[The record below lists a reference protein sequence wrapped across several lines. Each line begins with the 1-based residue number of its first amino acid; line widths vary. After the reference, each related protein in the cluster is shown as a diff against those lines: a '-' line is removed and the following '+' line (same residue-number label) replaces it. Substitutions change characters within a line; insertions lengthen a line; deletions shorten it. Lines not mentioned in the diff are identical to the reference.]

1 MEKVVLVAR
10 VQRLRRRV
18 PRLDGEQEPAE
29 HEHDGD
35 GVEAEEALP
44 KEDPRKEDREDRLRG
59 KDHLR
64 DAQGHFL
71 DCVISCSCLG
81 NKKKV
86 LRV

>member
-1 MEKVVLVAR
+1 MEKVVLVAG

-44 KEDPRKEDREDRLRG
+44 KEDPRKDDREDRL
-59 KDHLR
+59 
-64 DAQGHFL
+64 
-71 DCVISCSCLG
+71 
-81 NKKKV
+81 
-86 LRV
+86 